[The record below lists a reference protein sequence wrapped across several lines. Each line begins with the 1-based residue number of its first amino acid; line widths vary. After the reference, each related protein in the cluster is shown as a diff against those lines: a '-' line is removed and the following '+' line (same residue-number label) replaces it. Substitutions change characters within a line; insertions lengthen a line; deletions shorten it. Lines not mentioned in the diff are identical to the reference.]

1 MAGFLSNYY
10 SERKPEFPKI
20 RIRSYVQTKNGNQ
33 QREVCL
39 NFVAFLTLALVLEA
53 LRRDVPSKGLVRPLL
68 LQSNWTGGRD
78 S

>member
-1 MAGFLSNYY
+1 MCVYIF
-10 SERKPEFPKI
+10 K
-20 RIRSYVQTKNGNQ
+20 KNNQ
-33 QREVCL
+33 QIDVCL
-39 NFVAFLTLALVLEA
+39 NFVVFLSLALALEA

>member
-1 MAGFLSNYY
+1 MCVCVYL
-10 SERKPEFPKI
+10 KKKI
-20 RIRSYVQTKNGNQ
+20 NQ
-33 QREVCL
+33 QIDVCL
-39 NFVAFLTLALVLEA
+39 NFEAFLSLALVLEA

>member
-1 MAGFLSNYY
+1 MF
-10 SERKPEFPKI
+10 KQK
-20 RIRSYVQTKNGNQ
+20 GNQ

-39 NFVAFLTLALVLEA
+39 NCVAFLTLALVLEA